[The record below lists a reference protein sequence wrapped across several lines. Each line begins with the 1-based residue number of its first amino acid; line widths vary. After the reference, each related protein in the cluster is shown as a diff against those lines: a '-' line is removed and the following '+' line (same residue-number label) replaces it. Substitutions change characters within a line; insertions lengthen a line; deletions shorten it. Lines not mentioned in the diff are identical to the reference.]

1 MPLRVFNTLSKK
13 VEEFH
18 PLEEGKVKF
27 YSCGLTVND
36 YMHIGHARTY
46 VVWDVV
52 QRYLKYLGYEV
63 LHVSNVTDI
72 SVDDKILRRIRES
85 GKSFQEYVQ
94 FYTRAYFDDR
104 RALGI
109 EMADAHPLAT
119 QHVDEMIDLVQRLV
133 DKKYAYVTEDGV
145 YFRISKFEDYGK
157 LSGIEADKLKEG
169 ASGRISADEY
179 SKEGPGDFALWKT
192 AKFGEPR
199 WYSPWGAG
207 RPGWHIECSAMA
219 MKYLGESIDIH
230 GGGEDNLF
238 PHHENEIAQ
247 SEAATGKRFVRYWM
261 HVKHLLMNREKMSKS
276 LGNYITARDAVKK
289 YQAALVRFFLL
300 SSHYRS
306 EIDFNE
312 KDIESAKA
320 RFRRFRDTLRRI
332 SSFTGIESPA
342 RSDER
347 ELLNSITEVSQ
358 EFEDAMNNDFN
369 TSLAMTRL
377 VTHAMQ
383 VNEHIEQRGSL
394 SGEAATKLLQLF
406 KTCGEVLF
414 GDLFEGELLKRA
426 SHLTNGL
433 VTLILRERDRYRTK
447 GDYAASDTIRS
458 ELSSLGIRV
467 QDTEDGPVWD
477 VEPMALDKSSVL

>member
-18 PLEEGKVKF
+18 SLEEGKVKF

-46 VVWDVV
+46 VMWDVV
-52 QRYLKYLGYEV
+52 QRYLKHLGYEV
-63 LHVSNVTDI
+63 LHVSNITDI

-94 FYTRAYFDDR
+94 FYTRAYFEDR

-109 EMADAHPLAT
+109 ETADAHPLAT

-133 DKKYAYVTEDGV
+133 DNNCAYVAEDGV
-145 YFRISKFEDYGK
+145 YFRISKFKDYGK
-157 LSGIEADKLKEG
+157 LSGVEADKLKEG
-169 ASGRISADEY
+169 AGGRISADEY

-192 AKFGEPR
+192 AKAGEPK
-199 WYSPWGAG
+199 WYSPWGPG

-247 SEAATGKRFVRYWM
+247 SEAATGKRFVGYWM
-261 HVKHLLMNREKMSKS
+261 HVKHLLMNGEKMSKS
-276 LGNYITARDAVKK
+276 LGNYITARDAVEK

-312 KDIESAKA
+312 KDIESARVRFA
-320 RFRRFRDTLRRI
+320 RLRDAVRRI
-332 SSFTGIESPA
+332 SSFTEVESSA
-342 RSDER
+342 RPGER
-347 ELLNSITEVSQ
+347 ELLESIRKARQ

-369 TSLAMTRL
+369 TSLAITKL
-377 VTHAMQ
+377 VSFAMQ
-383 VNEHIEQRGSL
+383 VNEHIDQRGSL
-394 SGEAATKLLQLF
+394 SGEVATKLLDLF
-406 KTCGEVLF
+406 KTCGSVLF
-414 GDLFEGELLKRA
+414 GDLFEEGLLKRA
-426 SHLTNGL
+426 GHLTNGL
-433 VTLILRERDRYRTK
+433 VTLILRERDRYRAE
-447 GDYAASDTIRS
+447 GDYAASDAIRS
-458 ELSSLGIRV
+458 ELWNLGIRV
-467 QDTEDGPVWD
+467 QDTKDGPAWD
-477 VEPMALDKSSVL
+477 AEPTSLVE